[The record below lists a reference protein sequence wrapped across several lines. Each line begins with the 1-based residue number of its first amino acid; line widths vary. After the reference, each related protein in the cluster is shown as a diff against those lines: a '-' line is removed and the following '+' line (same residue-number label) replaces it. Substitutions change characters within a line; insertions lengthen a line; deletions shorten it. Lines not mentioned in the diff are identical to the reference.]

1 VSPPGKHC
9 GAALL
14 IVQAL
19 GFGVVTAALI
29 AIGAMGF
36 TLQFGLTNVL
46 NISYGGV
53 MTVGAFAAFI
63 GEELHLPVLLGV
75 VLAPLSG
82 ALLTWALGRTL
93 FAFYARRGAG
103 LFQMVMVTLAVNLI
117 LQFGIDAASREQIYR
132 FSFPQGASLRAGWFT
147 FTVTQLVL
155 VAVALAVFVALEF
168 LLRRTRLGKALRAM
182 AVEPRLA
189 RTCGIPTG
197 KIVNV
202 VWLLSGALAG
212 LAGLAYVAN
221 SLTINASVGT
231 TFLPLVLA
239 AAILGKAGST
249 RGAVLAALLLGL
261 VTEEVGAL
269 GGSEYAAVAGFGILA
284 IVLITRPAALA
295 GQATAKAEITV

>member
-1 VSPPGKHC
+1 M
-9 GAALL
+9 LT
-14 IVQAL
+14 VQAL
-19 GFGVVTAALI
+19 GFGVVSAALI

-53 MTVGAFAAFI
+53 MTAAAFAAFVSA
-63 GEELHLPVLLGV
+63 EWHLPVAAGV
-75 VLAPLSG
+75 VFALLAG
-82 ALLTWALGRTL
+82 ALLTWLLGRTL

-103 LFQMVMVTLAVNLI
+103 VFEMVMVTLAVSLI

-132 FSFPQGASLRAGWFT
+132 FSFPQGASLRWGWFT

-155 VAVALAVFVALEF
+155 VAVAVAVYTGLEL

-182 AVEPRLA
+182 ADQPRLA

-212 LAGLAYVAN
+212 LAGLAYVIN
-221 SLTINASVGT
+221 SLTIDASVGT

-261 VTEEVGAL
+261 VTEEVSAWGGAP
-269 GGSEYAAVAGFGILA
+269 YATVAGFGILA
-284 IVLITRPAALA
+284 IVLATRPAALA
-295 GQATAKAEITV
+295 GQAAGKTEITV

>member
-1 VSPPGKHC
+1 
-9 GAALL
+9 
-14 IVQAL
+14 
-19 GFGVVTAALI
+19 
-29 AIGAMGF
+29 
-36 TLQFGLTNVL
+36 
-46 NISYGGV
+46 
-53 MTVGAFAAFI
+53 MTVGAFAAFM

-269 GGSEYAAVAGFGILA
+269 GGSEYSTVAGFGILA

-295 GQATAKAEITV
+295 GQVTAKAEITV

>member
-1 VSPPGKHC
+1 V
-9 GAALL
+9 LT
-14 IVQAL
+14 VQAL
-19 GFGVVTAALI
+19 GFGVVSAALI

-46 NISYGGV
+46 NISYGGA
-53 MTVGAFAAFI
+53 MTAGAFAAFI
-63 GEELHLPVLLGV
+63 AAEWHLPPAVGV
-75 VLAPLSG
+75 VFALLAG
-82 ALLTWALGRTL
+82 ALLTWLLGRTL

-103 LFQMVMVTLAVNLI
+103 VFEMVMVTLAVSLI
-117 LQFGIDAASREQIYR
+117 IQFGIDAASREQIYR
-132 FSFPQGASLRAGWFT
+132 FSFPQGASLRWGWFS

-155 VAVALAVFVALEF
+155 VAVAVAVYTGLEL
-168 LLRRTRLGKALRAM
+168 LLRRTKLGKALRAM
-182 AVEPRLA
+182 ADQPRLA

-212 LAGLAYVAN
+212 LAGLAYVIN
-221 SLTINASVGT
+221 SLTIDASVGT

-261 VTEEVGAL
+261 VTEEVSAWGGAP
-269 GGSEYAAVAGFGILA
+269 YASVAGFGILA
-284 IVLITRPAALA
+284 IVLATRPAALA
-295 GQATAKAEITV
+295 GQAAGKTEITV

>member
-1 VSPPGKHC
+1 
-9 GAALL
+9 LL

-19 GFGVVTAALI
+19 GFGVITAALI

-46 NISYGGV
+46 NISYGGA
-53 MTVGAFAAFI
+53 MTVGAFAAFV
-63 GEELHLPVLLGV
+63 GEELHVPALLGV
-75 VLAPLSG
+75 VLALLAG
-82 ALLTWALGRTL
+82 ALLTWGLGRTL

-132 FSFPQGASLRAGWFT
+132 FSFPQGASLHAGWFT
-147 FTVTQLVL
+147 FTVTQLIL
-155 VAVALAVFVALEF
+155 VAVALAVFFALEY

-197 KIVNV
+197 KIVNL

-221 SLTINASVGT
+221 SLTIDSSVGT

-261 VTEEVGAL
+261 VTEEVGAA
-269 GGSEYAAVAGFGILA
+269 GGAEYAAVAGFGILA

-295 GQATAKAEITV
+295 GQVAAKAEITV

>member
-1 VSPPGKHC
+1 
-9 GAALL
+9 LL

-46 NISYGGV
+46 NISYGGA
-53 MTVGAFAAFI
+53 MTVGAFAAFV
-63 GEELHLPVLLGV
+63 GEELHVPALLGV
-75 VLAPLSG
+75 VLALLAG
-82 ALLTWALGRTL
+82 ALLTWGLGRTL

-132 FSFPQGASLRAGWFT
+132 FSFPQGASLHAGWFT
-147 FTVTQLVL
+147 FTVTQLIL
-155 VAVALAVFVALEF
+155 VAVALAVFFALEY

-197 KIVNV
+197 KIVNL

-221 SLTINASVGT
+221 SLTIDSSVGT

-261 VTEEVGAL
+261 VTEEVGAA
-269 GGSEYAAVAGFGILA
+269 GGAEYAAVAGFGILA

-295 GQATAKAEITV
+295 GQVTAKAEITV

>member
-1 VSPPGKHC
+1 V
-9 GAALL
+9 LT
-14 IVQAL
+14 VQAL
-19 GFGVVTAALI
+19 GFGVVSAALI
-29 AIGAMGF
+29 AIGALGF

-53 MTVGAFAAFI
+53 MTAAAFAAFVSA
-63 GEELHLPVLLGV
+63 EWHLPVAAGV
-75 VLAPLSG
+75 VFALLAG
-82 ALLTWALGRTL
+82 ALLTWLLGRTL

-103 LFQMVMVTLAVNLI
+103 VFEMVMVTLAVSLV

-132 FSFPQGASLRAGWFT
+132 FSFPQGASLRWGWFT

-155 VAVALAVFVALEF
+155 VAVAVAVYAGLEL

-182 AVEPRLA
+182 ADQPRLA

-197 KIVNV
+197 RIVNV

-212 LAGLAYVAN
+212 LAGLAYVIN
-221 SLTINASVGT
+221 SLTIDASVGT

-249 RGAVLAALLLGL
+249 RGAVLAALVLGL
-261 VTEEVGAL
+261 VTEEVSAWGGAA
-269 GGSEYAAVAGFGILA
+269 YASVAGFGILA
-284 IVLITRPAALA
+284 IVLATRPAALA
-295 GQATAKAEITV
+295 GQATAKTEITV

>member
-1 VSPPGKHC
+1 
-9 GAALL
+9 LL

-46 NISYGGV
+46 NISYGGA
-53 MTVGAFAAFI
+53 MTAGAFAAFV
-63 GEELHLPVLLGV
+63 GEELHVPALLGV
-75 VLAPLSG
+75 VLALLAG
-82 ALLTWALGRTL
+82 ALLTWGLGRTL

-132 FSFPQGASLRAGWFT
+132 FSFPQGASLHAGWFT
-147 FTVTQLVL
+147 FTVTQLIL
-155 VAVALAVFVALEF
+155 VAAALAVFFALEY

-221 SLTINASVGT
+221 SLTIDSSVGT

-261 VTEEVGAL
+261 VTEEVGAA
-269 GGSEYAAVAGFGILA
+269 GGAEYAAVAGFGILA

-295 GQATAKAEITV
+295 GQVTAKAEITV

>member
-1 VSPPGKHC
+1 M
-9 GAALL
+9 L

-155 VAVALAVFVALEF
+155 VAVALAVFVALEL

-239 AAILGKAGST
+239 AAILGRVRHPRDRADQPAGRAGRPGHGEGGDHRMRRAGST
-249 RGAVLAALLLGL
+249 V
-261 VTEEVGAL
+261 
-269 GGSEYAAVAGFGILA
+269 
-284 IVLITRPAALA
+284 
-295 GQATAKAEITV
+295 

>member
-1 VSPPGKHC
+1 
-9 GAALL
+9 LL

-19 GFGVVTAALI
+19 GFGVITAALI

-46 NISYGGV
+46 NISFGGA
-53 MTVGAFAAFI
+53 MTVGAFAAFV
-63 GEELHLPVLLGV
+63 GEELHVPELLGV
-75 VLAPLSG
+75 VLALLAG
-82 ALLTWALGRTL
+82 ALLTWLLGRTL

-132 FSFPQGASLRAGWFT
+132 FSFPQGASLHAGWFT
-147 FTVTQLVL
+147 FTATQLIL
-155 VAVALAVFVALEF
+155 VAVALAVFLALEY

-221 SLTINASVGT
+221 SLTIDASVGT
-231 TFLPLVLA
+231 AFLPLVLA

-261 VTEEVGAL
+261 VTEEVGAA
-269 GGSEYAAVAGFGILA
+269 GGAEYSTVAGFGILA

-295 GQATAKAEITV
+295 GQVTAKAEITV

>member
-1 VSPPGKHC
+1 
-9 GAALL
+9 LL

-19 GFGVVTAALI
+19 GFGVITAALI

-46 NISYGGV
+46 NISYGGA
-53 MTVGAFAAFI
+53 MTVGAFAAFV
-63 GEELHLPVLLGV
+63 GEELHVPALLGV
-75 VLAPLSG
+75 VLALLAG
-82 ALLTWALGRTL
+82 ALLTWGLGRTL

-132 FSFPQGASLRAGWFT
+132 FSFPQGASLHAGWFT
-147 FTVTQLVL
+147 FTVTQLIL
-155 VAVALAVFVALEF
+155 VAVALAVFFALEY

-197 KIVNV
+197 KIVNL

-221 SLTINASVGT
+221 SLTIDSSVGT

-261 VTEEVGAL
+261 VTEEVGAA
-269 GGSEYAAVAGFGILA
+269 GGAEYAAVAGFGILA

-295 GQATAKAEITV
+295 GQVTAKAEITV

>member
-1 VSPPGKHC
+1 
-9 GAALL
+9 LL
-14 IVQAL
+14 ILQAL
-19 GFGVVTAALI
+19 GFGVVSAALI

-53 MTVGAFAAFI
+53 MTVGAFAAF
-63 GEELHLPVLLGV
+63 GAGELHLPMALEVAA
-75 VLAPLSG
+75 APLAA
-82 ALLTWALGRTL
+82 ALLTWLLGRTL

-103 LFQMVMVTLAVNLI
+103 VFEMVMVTLAVSLI
-117 LQFGIDAASREQIYR
+117 LQYGIDAASGEQIYR
-132 FSFPQGASLRAGWFT
+132 FSFPQGASLHAGVFT

-155 VAVALAVFVALEF
+155 VALALAVFGGLEF

-212 LAGLAYVAN
+212 LAGLGYVIN
-221 SLTINASVGT
+221 SLTIDASVGT
-231 TFLPLVLA
+231 GFLPLVLA
-239 AAILGKAGST
+239 AAILGRAGST

-261 VTEEVGAL
+261 VTEEVAAAGGA
-269 GGSEYAAVAGFGILA
+269 EYSTVAGFGILA
-284 IVLITRPAALA
+284 IVLLTRPAALA

>member
-1 VSPPGKHC
+1 
-9 GAALL
+9 LL

-269 GGSEYAAVAGFGILA
+269 GGSEYSTVAGFGILA

-295 GQATAKAEITV
+295 GQVTAKAEITV